1 MGGRGVLTQAGGG
14 GVEGGGE
21 GGIWRQ
27 IQVQVRNGICE
38 ICRDSAL
45 QGFIDFYKL
54 INEVGLSLANL
65 GSCASNFSFWLCQTQ
80 ANSREDA
87 YTLYINHYTLSI
99 IHYTLYIH
107 KQNS

>member
-1 MGGRGVLTQAGGG
+1 MGGWRE

-27 IQVQVRNGICE
+27 IQVQVSNGICE

-54 INEVGLSLANL
+54 INEVGLNLANL
-65 GSCASNFSFWLCQTQ
+65 GSCASNFSFRLCQTQ
-80 ANSREDA
+80 ANSRKDA
-87 YTLYINHYTLSI
+87 YTLFI
-99 IHYTLYIH
+99 IHYPLHYTFYILH
-107 KQNS
+107 FTYIG